1 MKFLR
6 FLLFPFAVIYDL
18 VATIRNFLFDV
29 RFFNQTS
36 FSIPVIVV
44 GNLSVGGIGKTP
56 QIEYLIRLL
65 KNQFKIAVLSRGYK
79 RETTGFLTLNSNH
92 TAIEVG
98 DEPLQFFR
106 KFQDIIV
113 AVDANRVE
121 GIKKILQQSASEIV
135 LLDDA
140 FQHRKVKG
148 SFYILLT
155 KFDDLFV
162 SDYLLPTGNLRENRT
177 GAKRAD
183 AIIVSKCPEDLTENQ
198 KEIIRNSIEKYS
210 KNVYFSSISY
220 AKYLSGNEPILLKD
234 LRNYEVLLLTGI
246 ANSSSLLHFLKSNK
260 VNYHHLNF
268 PDHYQFSSEDID
280 NILFKFDTLK
290 GFKKI
295 ILTTEK
301 DFVRLNSLIKNC
313 YFIEIETSFLE
324 CQKVNF
330 DNLILDHINS
340 FSN

>member
-1 MKFLR
+1 MKLFR

-18 VATIRNFLFDV
+18 VTRIRNFLFDV
-29 RFFNQTS
+29 GFFKQTT

-44 GNLSVGGIGKTP
+44 GNLSVGGTGKTP

-65 KNQFKIAVLSRGYK
+65 KNQFKIGVLSRGYK
-79 RETTGFLTLNSNH
+79 RETAGFLTLNIDH

-98 DEPLQFFR
+98 DEPLQFFK
-106 KFQDIIV
+106 KFEDVIV

-121 GIKKILQQSASEIV
+121 GIQKIVQQNTTEII

-162 SDYLLPTGNLRENRT
+162 NDYLLPTGNLRENRR

-183 AIIVSKCPEDLTENQ
+183 AIIVSKCPEDLSENQ
-198 KEIIRNSIEKYS
+198 QEIIRNSIEKYS
-210 KNVYFSSISY
+210 KNIFFTSISY
-220 AKYLSGNEPILLKD
+220 AKSLSGNEPILVKD
-234 LRNYEVLLLTGI
+234 LRNYDVLLLTGI
-246 ANSSSLLHFLKSNK
+246 ANPSSLLHFLDSNK
-260 VNYHHLNF
+260 IYYHHLNF
-268 PDHYQFSSEDID
+268 PDHHQFSSKDIE
-280 NILFKFDTLK
+280 NIQLKFAVLK
-290 GFKKI
+290 GINKI

-301 DFVRLNSLIKNC
+301 DYVRLNSEFKNC
-313 YFIEIETSFLE
+313 YFIEIETSFSGN
-324 CQKVNF
+324 QKGDF
-330 DNLILDHINS
+330 DNLILTHINS